1 MMGGGEEQIILGVAR
16 EIFPPMDKS
25 DKIIL
30 SFFDVKKDDLVER
43 ITITP
48 DEIKKYDDYE
58 VLMIAKIEEKSSNK
72 EIKITLYTK

>member
-1 MMGGGEEQIILGVAR
+1 MTLGTAR
-16 EIFPPMDKS
+16 EIFPPMHKS

-30 SFFDVKKDDLVER
+30 DFFDVKKDDLVER

-48 DEIKKYDDYE
+48 DEIKKYEDYE

-72 EIKITLYTK
+72 EIKITLYA